1 MVFLYVDVH
10 LQASKEHESS
20 TWAHF
25 QAEIPT
31 KVGPELFVE
40 GLKGT
45 ILGYSSKIERSVPSE
60 WKLRAPGQ
68 AQSNERPPCR
78 HVGTFGHACRWGWK
92 VTSLSSNLF
101 HALEWYESLFPGG
114 LVIGALVPTSTH
126 CPTNPS
132 KHSRLVESRLRPE
145 RHWKVALVCW
155 EPCFEAR
162 EDMVYRSDTCFST
175 RPWWLSPS
183 QHIHRIHLSY
193 IILWNSFAKSDDWN
207 VNAPKLLTEVQAL
220 SYHITQVERKGEYH
234 QIPKNDWTKC
244 PFFAPRTPTM
254 DSSTNLSN

>member
-10 LQASKEHESS
+10 LFQEHESS

-31 KVGPELFVE
+31 KVGPELFDNW
-40 GLKGT
+40 
-45 ILGYSSKIERSVPSE
+45 YSSKIERSVPSE
-60 WKLRAPGQ
+60 WKLPRLGRPRAMSGPLADMLGPLGML
-68 AQSNERPPCR
+68 A
-78 HVGTFGHACRWGWK
+78 GWGWK

-114 LVIGALVPTSTH
+114 LVIGALVRTSTH

-162 EDMVYRSDTCFST
+162 EDMVYRSDACFST

-183 QHIHRIHLSY
+183 RQDSLVIHNTV
-193 IILWNSFAKSDDWN
+193 LWNSFAKSDDWN
-207 VNAPKLLTEVQAL
+207 VNEWNHRNFWLKYKP
-220 SYHITQVERKGEYH
+220 YHIILLNLREKASTTKFPRMIGQNVHFSLPKHQPWIHH
-234 QIPKNDWTKC
+234 QIYQIN
-244 PFFAPRTPTM
+244 RQI
-254 DSSTNLSN
+254 

>member
-1 MVFLYVDVH
+1 MCT
-10 LQASKEHESS
+10 SKEHESS

-31 KVGPELFVE
+31 KVGPELFDNW
-40 GLKGT
+40 
-45 ILGYSSKIERSVPSE
+45 YSSKIERSVPSE
-60 WKLRAPGQ
+60 WKLRTPGQ

-183 QHIHRIHLSY
+183 RQDSLVIHNTV
-193 IILWNSFAKSDDWN
+193 LWNSFAKSDDWN
-207 VNAPKLLTEVQAL
+207 VNEWNHRNFWLKYKP
-220 SYHITQVERKGEYH
+220 YHIISLNLREKASTTKFPRMIGQNVHFSLPKHQPWIHH
-234 QIPKNDWTKC
+234 QIYQIN
-244 PFFAPRTPTM
+244 RQI
-254 DSSTNLSN
+254 